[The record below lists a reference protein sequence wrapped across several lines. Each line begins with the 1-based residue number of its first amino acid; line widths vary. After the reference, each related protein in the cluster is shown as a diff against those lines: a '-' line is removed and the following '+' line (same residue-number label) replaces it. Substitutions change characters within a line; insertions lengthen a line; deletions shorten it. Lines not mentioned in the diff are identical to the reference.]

1 MSIVE
6 YDFSDDEL
14 NFINCDSDV
23 IQLEA
28 LGYSDC
34 YDNECFIDIRKQDAI
49 AIAKHFNEDRESLV
63 EGIKEM
69 IYKLENKTR
78 GGVSLQALMT
88 QHSQTDEFIGDLQKL
103 ITKEE

>member
-63 EGIKEM
+63 DGIKELIAEYHADKGRHLSM
-69 IYKLENKTR
+69 DYMDL
-78 GGVSLQALMT
+78 
-88 QHSQTDEFIGDLQKL
+88 FINLYVDLQKL
-103 ITKEE
+103 ITKEDIEE